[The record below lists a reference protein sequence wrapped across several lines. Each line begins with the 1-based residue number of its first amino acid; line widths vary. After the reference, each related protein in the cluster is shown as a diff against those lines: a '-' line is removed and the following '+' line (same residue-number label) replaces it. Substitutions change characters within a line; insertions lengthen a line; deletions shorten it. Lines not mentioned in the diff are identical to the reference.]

1 MQNHLEFSNT
11 ITSSC
16 TWSSQDGS
24 RIHGQTYR
32 KETQSTP
39 EGTTV
44 RTTTQKLGE
53 SAVEETRHYDLY
65 GREVLLLGD
74 GDGNRRRQN
83 GEGEDQQR
91 QLRTAPSLGRVKRG
105 MSRTVGARSYDAEE
119 NSGEQHRSHGSGCCV
134 DHAGG
139 SVGGIAAMTTRGIQA
154 ITQAVITL
162 VKTA

>member
-53 SAVEETRHYDLY
+53 PAVEETRHYDLY

-139 SVGGIAAMTTRGIQA
+139 SVGGIVAMTTRGIQA